1 MAGDGILIYL
11 NLSIFILYGIDSIS
25 WLTMLTESA
34 VYSFR
39 KLIYSKY
46 AYFLLKKIVMEIGT
60 HEI

>member
-1 MAGDGILIYL
+1 
-11 NLSIFILYGIDSIS
+11 
-25 WLTMLTESA
+25 MLTESA